1 VRPSGTD
8 NPLSL
13 LNAPILIK
21 WMPSSIW
28 QRGAPMD
35 DRKIGLTIFLLKE
48 DRVAL
53 FEKKLLETS
62 QSAISLNEPL
72 EGRFLPFPSVDGSPP
87 AWVRAVGSIL
97 VDPIG
102 ADMGAKSPGGLLVI
116 RRLDRTFVVSFG
128 HAWQKLEDQ
137 WLERDFGLRV
147 ALNAIP
153 KNDVVEIKAEQVFAK
168 WHLASERAPRAT
180 SVDEFGVD
188 FDRDLVAVVEGVPK
202 SCPGLG
208 ATVRGSTS
216 LRLKLSI
223 SELGSALDLCLDRF
237 ASDAYKNDWPDIDKI
252 NPVRDELLIQ
262 LLEQQLDAELANE
275 KSRNRI
281 AMFTPSQRRGDSVL
295 ADSYVYG
302 RLSQAPATAP
312 YLTIE
317 GWISNLSRRHLTP
330 SVAEAKASPVHML
343 DEAGVEIHSSTAF
356 DCFGYEY
363 SDGAQVYV
371 LSSGVWYEVVADFVG
386 RINRTI
392 SNIPAP
398 SLALPT
404 WNQVEKEGQY
414 NARCATTGGIL
425 NCDAK
430 NFHYGGN
437 QSKFEFCDLL
447 HLDTK
452 TLLFAKIVS
461 RSSGMSHLTEQ
472 VRRTSQL
479 LFSTDDGYR
488 RELTTLFAKHFP
500 TTDTSWLE
508 RRPRQGDW
516 HLCMVSLGKC
526 AAQLPFFAKCGLAKV
541 YKDLSEQGH
550 SVLFTGV

>member
-1 VRPSGTD
+1 
-8 NPLSL
+8 
-13 LNAPILIK
+13 
-21 WMPSSIW
+21 
-28 QRGAPMD
+28 MD

-48 DRVAL
+48 DRVAA
-53 FEKKLLETS
+53 FEKKLLGTS
-62 QSAISLNEPL
+62 QSAIPL
-72 EGRFLPFPSVDGSPP
+72 GDPFDGRFLPFPSVDGNLP
-87 AWVRAVGSIL
+87 AWVHAVGSIL
-97 VDPIG
+97 VNPIG
-102 ADMGAKSPGGLLVI
+102 ADMGAKSPGGLLVLK
-116 RRLDRTFVVSFG
+116 RLGRTFVISFG

-147 ALNAIP
+147 ALNSIP
-153 KNDVVEIKAEQVFAK
+153 KNEVVEIKAEQVFAK

-202 SCPGLG
+202 SCPALG

-216 LRLKLSI
+216 LRLKLPI
-223 SELGSALDLCLDRF
+223 SELGSALDLSLEKF
-237 ASDAYKNDWPDIDKI
+237 ASDVYKKDWPDIDKI
-252 NPVRDELLIQ
+252 NPVRDEFLIQ
-262 LLEQQLDAELANE
+262 LLEEQLEADLANE
-275 KSRNRI
+275 KARSRI
-281 AMFTPSQRRGDSVL
+281 AMFTPSQRRGESIL

-302 RLSQAPATAP
+302 RLSQAPATSP

-317 GWISNLSRRHLTP
+317 GWISNLSRRNLTP
-330 SVAEAKASPVHML
+330 SVAQAKGSPVHML
-343 DEAGVEIHSSTAF
+343 DEAGAEMDSCTAF
-356 DCFGYEY
+356 DCFGYEF

-371 LSSGVWYEVVADFVG
+371 LSSGVWYEVVSDFVG

-398 SLALPT
+398 NLPLPA

-414 NARCATTGGIL
+414 NARCASNGGFL

-430 NFHYGGN
+430 NFHYGGS
-437 QSKFEFCDLL
+437 QSQFEFCDLL
-447 HLDTK
+447 HMDTR

-472 VRRTSQL
+472 IRRTSQL

-488 RELTTLFAKHFP
+488 RELVTLFTRHFP
-500 TTDTSWLE
+500 TTDRTWLE
-508 RRPRQGDW
+508 SRPRQGDW
-516 HLCMVSLGKC
+516 HLCMVSLGKR

-541 YKDLSEQGH
+541 YKNLSEQGH
-550 SVLFTGV
+550 SVSFTSV

>member
-1 VRPSGTD
+1 
-8 NPLSL
+8 
-13 LNAPILIK
+13 
-21 WMPSSIW
+21 
-28 QRGAPMD
+28 MD

-48 DRVAL
+48 DRVAA

-62 QSAISLNEPL
+62 RSAISLNEPL
-72 EGRFLPFPSVDGSPP
+72 DGRFLPFPSVDGNPP
-87 AWVRAVGSIL
+87 AWVRVVGSIL
-97 VDPIG
+97 VNPIG

-116 RRLDRTFVVSFG
+116 RRLGRTFVVSFG
-128 HAWQKLEDQ
+128 HAWQKLEDR

-147 ALNAIP
+147 ALNSIP

-180 SVDEFGVD
+180 SVEEFGVD

-202 SCPGLG
+202 SCPHLG

-216 LRLKLSI
+216 LRLKLPI
-223 SELGSALDLCLDRF
+223 SELGSALDLSLDKF

-252 NPVRDELLIQ
+252 SLVRDDLLIQ
-262 LLEQQLDAELANE
+262 LLDQQLDADLADE
-275 KSRNRI
+275 KARRRI
-281 AMFTPSQRRGDSVL
+281 AMFTPSQRRGESVL

-302 RLSQAPATAP
+302 RLLQTSVTAP

-330 SVAEAKASPVHML
+330 SVAEAKASAVHML
-343 DEAGVEIHSSTAF
+343 DETGAEMNSCTAF

-371 LSSGVWYEVVADFVG
+371 LSSGVWYEVVSDFVG

-398 SLALPT
+398 SLTLPA
-404 WNQVEKEGQY
+404 WNQVERESQY
-414 NARCATTGGIL
+414 NARCATNGRIL
-425 NCDAK
+425 NCDTK
-430 NFHYGGN
+430 NLHYGGN

-447 HLDTK
+447 HMDTR

-488 RELTTLFAKHFP
+488 RELVTLFERHFP
-500 TTDTSWLE
+500 TTDRTWL
-508 RRPRQGDW
+508 RSRPRQGDW

-526 AAQLPFFAKCGLAKV
+526 AAQLPFFAKCGLAKA

-550 SVLFTGV
+550 SVSFTNV